1 MEKLSRKLALLFK
14 FGSLIS
20 LAILGMGLIWFFLK
34 PADSAYLKN
43 GTLKLFFHNLLPHD
57 AISLLNLGVLVLML
71 LPILGLI
78 FCLRH
83 FASVQDN
90 KFKRIALTVILILG
104 FGIFLGLMQ
113 V

>member
-1 MEKLSRKLALLFK
+1 MEKLSRKLARLFK

-20 LAILGMGLIWFFLK
+20 MAILGMGFIWSFFQ
-34 PADSAYLKN
+34 PADSAYLKK
-43 GTLKLFFHNLLPHD
+43 GTLKLFFRNLMPQD